1 MGKNKFGFIIDSS
14 IGVYGKDIVSSDTK
28 QVFFDIIDK
37 NGVQYVDDN
46 TSLNS
51 ETILK
56 AFDEG
61 NFFKTSAVSPG
72 KVMMALEELFDDY
85 ENVILFTASSGL
97 SSFYSNSLFLE
108 EEYKG
113 KFFVVDTKEIGY
125 AIKTMVE
132 KAKEMLNNGEELE
145 TVLSFC
151 RNYYKYNYTS
161 FTCENWSPL
170 VNSGRVP
177 KSLSKFLNVLK
188 TKPVI
193 NFDIKNRLGGIVKSF
208 EKSVDK
214 IFDQFKKAYG
224 NEVFSNIE
232 YVVFYNN
239 KIENSKAEY
248 IREKITKI
256 FNISKD
262 KIIEMFVP
270 NIVLVYTA
278 NGSFGIHIRSKSI
291 AKNREEE

>member
-1 MGKNKFGFIIDSS
+1 MEKNKYGFIVDSS
-14 IGVYGKDIVSSDTK
+14 IGIFGNDIVSDDTK

-37 NGVQYVDDN
+37 NGVQYADDN

-51 ETILK
+51 ETILN

-61 NFFKTSAVSPG
+61 NYFKTSAVSPG
-72 KVMMALEELFDDY
+72 KVMVALEELLETY
-85 ENVILFTASSGL
+85 EKVILFTASSGL
-97 SSFYSNSLFLE
+97 SSFYANSLFLE
-108 EEYKG
+108 EEYKNR
-113 KFFVVDTKEIGY
+113 FYVVDTKEIGY

-132 KAKEMLNNGEELE
+132 KAKEMLSQGEDLDK
-145 TVLSFC
+145 VLDFC

-193 NFDIKNRLGGIVKSF
+193 NFDVKNKLGGIVKNF

-224 NEVFSNIE
+224 NQVFSNAE

-239 KIENSKAEY
+239 RIECSKAEY
-248 IREKITKI
+248 IKDKITNL

-278 NGSFGIHIRSKSI
+278 NGSFGIHVRSKII
-291 AKNREEE
+291 AKNREE

>member
-1 MGKNKFGFIIDSS
+1 MEKNKYGFIVDSS
-14 IGVYGKDIVSSDTK
+14 IGIFGNDIVSDDTK

-37 NGVQYVDDN
+37 NGVQYADDN

-51 ETILK
+51 ETILN

-61 NFFKTSAVSPG
+61 NYFKTSAVSPG
-72 KVMMALEELFDDY
+72 KVMVALEELLETY
-85 ENVILFTASSGL
+85 EKVILFTASSGL
-97 SSFYSNSLFLE
+97 SSFYANSLFLE
-108 EEYKG
+108 EEYKNR
-113 KFFVVDTKEIGY
+113 FYVVDTKEIGY

-132 KAKEMLNNGEELE
+132 KAKEMLSQGEDLDK
-145 TVLSFC
+145 VLDFC

-193 NFDIKNRLGGIVKSF
+193 NFDVKNKLGGIVKNF

-224 NEVFSNIE
+224 NQVFSNAE

-239 KIENSKAEY
+239 RIESSKAEY
-248 IREKITKI
+248 IKDKITNL

-278 NGSFGIHIRSKSI
+278 NGSFGIHVRSKII
-291 AKNREEE
+291 AKNREE